1 MAPAKNKSY
10 VSTSGGIKLP
20 GTNGL
25 RKMDVGESLSSW
37 VMSKTEKPHI
47 NYDKCK
53 VRLRG
58 GRWRHRRTRA
68 QPRRRALVPRS
79 DALETRPCRPH
90 RTLASRR
97 RDGKK

>member
-25 RKMDVGESLSSW
+25 RKMDVGESLSSL

-58 GRWRHRRTRA
+58 RRGRHRRTR
-68 QPRRRALVPRS
+68 S
-79 DALETRPCRPH
+79 
-90 RTLASRR
+90 
-97 RDGKK
+97 

>member
-10 VSTSGGIKLP
+10 MSTSGGIKLP

-79 DALETRPCRPH
+79 DALETRPCRTH
-90 RTLASRR
+90 RTFASRR

>member
-10 VSTSGGIKLP
+10 VSTCGGIKLP

-58 GRWRHRRTRA
+58 GRWRHRRNRA

-90 RTLASRR
+90 RTFASRS

>member
-10 VSTSGGIKLP
+10 VNTSGGIKLP

-25 RKMDVGESLSSW
+25 RKMDVGESLSSL

-58 GRWRHRRTRA
+58 RRGRHAAPARSHDDTRSS
-68 QPRRRALVPRS
+68 PS
-79 DALETRPCRPH
+79 DPIETRPVDPPGVRLPP
-90 RTLASRR
+90 ARR
-97 RDGKK
+97 KK